1 LDYTHAPIADQ
12 ASEPGA
18 PRREPLSPKASAG
31 FGKALSRQRESL
43 QKRDEPHRL
52 MRFRRRVYGTNF
64 FLGMMT
70 ALGVLRFD
78 RSAARDKQLK
88 YSLK

>member
-1 LDYTHAPIADQ
+1 
-12 ASEPGA
+12 
-18 PRREPLSPKASAG
+18 
-31 FGKALSRQRESL
+31 
-43 QKRDEPHRL
+43 
-52 MRFRRRVYGTNF
+52 MRFRRREYGTNF

-78 RSAARDKQLK
+78 RSAAGDKQLK

>member
-1 LDYTHAPIADQ
+1 MADQ